1 MEITLNGMPFYKRW
15 AYKLMSF
22 SLIPSIY
29 SIIAFG
35 YIGIPENIQ
44 EMVRHQFPIEFRSY
58 LKNFMSLEDWFT
70 LLFFTALVGVI
81 WGSIGSYATGSLLKK
96 AYKRISQENE
106 LLQAQNNSNSI
117 DCYNFF
123 SQYIYNNYFTN
134 FKLSANERISLY
146 KLDMDLFSCVGR
158 YSDDELFKTKPD
170 RFYPRNIGCIES
182 VWKKGYFQHVIP
194 HDPRVD
200 LDAWNQH
207 NINEFGFEI
216 ATLDRMKMKSQ
227 SLQGFRIKNDKQETV
242 AVLIFESIE
251 KTGLKFE
258 SIKGKMTSREL
269 KNLCHMLESLDNHM
283 PSLENAHSEGF

>member
-1 MEITLNGMPFYKRW
+1 MEIALNGMPPHKRW

-44 EMVRHQFPIEFRSY
+44 AMVRHQFPIEFRSY
-58 LKNFMSLEDWFT
+58 LISLMRLEDWFT
-70 LLFFTALVGVI
+70 LLFITALIGVI
-81 WGSIGSYATGSLLKK
+81 WGSFGGYVTGSLLKNT
-96 AYKRISQENE
+96 YKRIFQENE
-106 LLQAQNNSNSI
+106 LLQAKNSSNSI

-123 SQYIYNNYFTN
+123 SQYIYNNYFTK
-134 FKLSANERISLY
+134 FKLSANERVSLY

-170 RFYPRNIGCIES
+170 RFYPRDIGCIES
-182 VWKKGYFQHVIP
+182 VWKKGYFQHVTP

-207 NINEFGFEI
+207 NINEFGFEQ

-258 SIKGKMTSREL
+258 NIKGKMTTREL